1 MPYTR
6 LFLLVEGDDDVRF
19 VERIVVPKLRSRYDF
34 VQAWKFAEKKK
45 EKVNA
50 FLRSIKAMGAD
61 YLLLADLNA
70 YSCFP
75 KKKEALLQ
83 AFTELGSRNTF
94 IVVREI
100 ESWYLAGLKD
110 DNPLGV
116 RAPTDTSGLTKEQCN
131 DTMPKGFDSHIAYMI
146 EVLKHFD
153 IRTATTRNPSFLY
166 FAERCGLLRS

>member
-19 VERIVVPKLRSRYDF
+19 VERIVIPKLSSRYDF
-34 VQAWKFAEKKK
+34 AQAWKFAEKKA

-50 FLRSIKAMGAD
+50 FLRSIKSMGAD
-61 YLLLADLNA
+61 CLLLADLNA
-70 YSCFP
+70 YPCFP
-75 KKKEALLQ
+75 KKKEALLG
-83 AFTELGSRNTF
+83 AFTELESSKIV

-116 RAPTDTSGLTKEQCN
+116 RAPRDTSGLTKEQFN
-131 DTMPKGFDSHIAYMI
+131 GIVPKGFDSRIAYMI

-153 IRTATTRNPSFLY
+153 MHTATTRNASFLY
-166 FAERCGLLRS
+166 FARRCGLLRP